1 MGDKGH
7 PGSHVCLPRLP
18 ILTTQITCRIIGH
31 SVSERIQTQDSK
43 SLKEETYWEPE
54 KLQSQLPPH
63 KVKASWQTSDA
74 MREL

>member
-1 MGDKGH
+1 M
-7 PGSHVCLPRLP
+7 
-18 ILTTQITCRIIGH
+18 
-31 SVSERIQTQDSK
+31 SERIQTQDSK

-63 KVKASWQTSDA
+63 KVKVSWQTSDA